1 MKSEAA
7 RAVNKPPVHVIFGDL
22 LGAAA
27 SAALLARLFGV
38 CDDDLRRLRARIH
51 MSPRTAP
58 DLLDWLDHVFGWE
71 QDRRAGY
78 AYPLRGPLEA
88 IPDDEL
94 TNSIAAVE
102 LLAITFSGEA
112 QVIALLNLVRII
124 LPLNRPNASQA
135 TGVGSAAPAQS
146 LGRPGSHGT
155 QLALSRAHS
164 DRRAAPRRASER
176 SEIPGSQV
184 GVERRTRGRRVAD
197 EAGSNTSGG

>member
-7 RAVNKPPVHVIFGDL
+7 RAVNEPPVHLIFGDL

-27 SAALLARLFGV
+27 SAALLARLFGI

-51 MSPRTAP
+51 KSPRTAP

-88 IPDDEL
+88 IPDDEVR
-94 TNSIAAVE
+94 NSIAAVE

-112 QVIALLNLVRII
+112 QVTALLNLVRMI
-124 LPLNRPNASQA
+124 LPLDRPNASQA
-135 TGVGSAAPAQS
+135 TGVGYTAPAQS
-146 LGRPGSHGT
+146 LGRPRSHGT
-155 QLALSRAHS
+155 QLALSRAPRHA
-164 DRRAAPRRASER
+164 RR
-176 SEIPGSQV
+176 
-184 GVERRTRGRRVAD
+184 
-197 EAGSNTSGG
+197 